1 MPPEQAPFRIFALS
15 TVLALG
21 RRKTNIP
28 EENGSVSANPI
39 SPDVEFARKLIEHC
53 CWEDERVWKLAIV
66 PLSDEQF
73 TREVGFG
80 LGAIQRECAH
90 IMNSEQTCLARIR
103 GEPSPPPLISHF
115 DRREM
120 HARWREIHAAW
131 SDFMD
136 ELDAELLLSE
146 CDFADG
152 DSAVRL
158 KVWQLLFDVV
168 YQGAAHR
175 SDIMRMVAEVH
186 EPPAFDLSLMQFL
199 SGVFRQ

>member
-1 MPPEQAPFRIFALS
+1 M
-15 TVLALG
+15 
-21 RRKTNIP
+21 N
-28 EENGSVSANPI
+28 
-39 SPDVEFARKLIEHC
+39 VEFARKLIEHF

-73 TREVGFG
+73 SREVGFG

-90 IMNSEQTCLARIR
+90 IMDTERICLARIR
-103 GEPSPPPLISHF
+103 GESPPPALISPI

-120 HARWREIHAAW
+120 RDQWREIHAAW
-131 SDFMD
+131 SDFTD
-136 ELDAELLLSE
+136 ELDADLLLSD
-146 CDFADG
+146 CGFADG
-152 DSAVRL
+152 EGAATL
-158 KVWQLLFDVV
+158 KVWQLIFDVV
-168 YQGAAHR
+168 YQGTAHR